1 MTTTRNTGTKDQQQ
15 TDDQNLVAGLEK
27 HQASLPSLLIAG
39 TTIPTTSIIT
49 TVQSRMAARA
59 NTAATLAA
67 YHTALAAEEA
77 TIAQSK
83 AIVSG
88 TRQAIK
94 VMFAGQLA
102 ELGNFGMKAP
112 KPRTPLTP
120 AQKLAAAAKA
130 KATRAAR
137 HTVGPKVKAAITGA
151 TVAPAAPPATPATPA
166 AAPVAAASGTPTA
179 KA

>member
-1 MTTTRNTGTKDQQQ
+1 MTTTNTKDQQQ

-27 HQASLPSLLIAG
+27 HQATLSSLLIAG
-39 TTIPTTSIIT
+39 TTIPTTSIIST
-49 TVQSRMAARA
+49 LQSRLAARA

-94 VMFAGQLA
+94 VMFAGQLG
-102 ELGNFGMKAP
+102 ELGDFGMKAP

-120 AQKLAAAAKA
+120 EEKVAVTAKA
-130 KATRAAR
+130 KATREAR
-137 HTVGPKVKAAITGA
+137 HTVGPKVKAKITGA
-151 TVAPAAPPATPATPA
+151 TVAPVAAPAAPAPA
-166 AAPVAAASGTPTA
+166 AAPAETPTT